1 MAQRGILSFAA
12 PVALLTT
19 LAACGGGDGGGNPTA
34 TPSPSPTTAGLS
46 VTPCLNQIVP
56 GTGST
61 VAGLVVP
68 DTITVDLSKPSG
80 FPNGRRLQD
89 PVVDVTLAA
98 LFLDLDVHSPL
109 AFFNIP
115 LNPPAN
121 DRPFRAEFPYL
132 APPQGNPPLSG
143 SDTATGFVFVDQ
155 PPSAFVRVDREG
167 MPALATAL
175 IGGPLKNR
183 FNDADP
189 VDDATGEFVPE
200 MQAQLTLLAE
210 ALSDDIR
217 AAGFTTCAIPL

>member
-1 MAQRGILSFAA
+1 MARPGIASAAA
-12 PVALLTT
+12 PLALL
-19 LAACGGGDGGGNPTA
+19 LPLGACGGGGGSAAPTP
-34 TPSPSPTTAGLS
+34 TPSPASTTAGLS

-56 GTGST
+56 GTGTT

-68 DTITVDLSKPSG
+68 DTITVDLSKASG

-109 AFFNIP
+109 AFFNIA
-115 LNPPAN
+115 LNPTAN
-121 DRPFRAEFPYL
+121 DRPFRTEFPYL

-155 PPSAFVRVDREG
+155 PASAFVRVDREG

-189 VDDATGEFVPE
+189 ADDATGEFVPE
-200 MQAQLTLLAE
+200 MQAQLKLLAD
-210 ALSDDIR
+210 ALSDDIK
-217 AAGFTTCAIPL
+217 AAGFTICAIPA